1 MSSAALR
8 LPLPPLREG
17 DRLTAVEF
25 LRRWEA
31 MPELKHAELIDGT
44 VFMPS
49 PVSRPHSTVH
59 YSIGGWLWLYQE
71 LTPGCDG
78 GSEGT
83 WLMGGNNIP
92 QPDVSLRILPEC
104 GGQSHD
110 AGEYGAGA
118 PELVVEVSGSSSSR
132 DLGVKLDLYRGAG
145 VREYLT
151 VLLKPR
157 QIVWRQLVRGRYR
170 EIEADEDGLLR
181 SRIFPGL
188 WLDPVA
194 VWNPKRSL
202 RTALESGAR
211 SPEHAAFVRRLAAA
225 RSHK

>member
-1 MSSAALR
+1 MSSAAALR
-8 LPLPPLREG
+8 LPPPLREG
-17 DRLTAVEF
+17 DRLTGPEF

-31 MPELKHAELIDGT
+31 MPELKHAELIDGA

-49 PVSRPHSTVH
+49 PVSRPHGALH
-59 YSIGGWLWLYQE
+59 YAINGWLWSYQD

-78 GSEGT
+78 GAEGT
-83 WLMGGNNIP
+83 WLMGENNIP
-92 QPDVSLRILPEC
+92 QPDVSLRILPDC
-104 GGQSHD
+104 GGQSRD
-110 AGEYGAGA
+110 AGEYSAGA

-132 DLGVKLDLYRGAG
+132 DLGVKLELYRRSG

-170 EIEADEDGLLR
+170 EIEADKDGLLR

-188 WLDPVA
+188 WLDPSA

-202 RTALESGAR
+202 RTAVELGAR
-211 SPEHAAFVRRLAAA
+211 SPEHATFVRRLAAA
-225 RSHK
+225 RSRK